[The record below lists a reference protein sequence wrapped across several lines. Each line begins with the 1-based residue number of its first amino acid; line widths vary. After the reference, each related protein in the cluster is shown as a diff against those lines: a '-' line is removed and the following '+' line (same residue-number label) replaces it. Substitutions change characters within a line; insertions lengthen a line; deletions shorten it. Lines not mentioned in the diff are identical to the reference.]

1 MQETPDL
8 LQDDEIVDVVDVV
21 EDQEVLDYL
30 DEMQL
35 RRKALIEK
43 EAQRRIK
50 KNSREI
56 KRLRKH
62 AEKCLIEDNKDG
74 YIYAIRKLRSITGQ
88 PVADDVLETLWKTSR
103 DQVLTIIRS
112 FAESKADM

>member
-1 MQETPDL
+1 MQEKPDL
-8 LQDDEIVDVVDVV
+8 LNDNEIVDVV

-30 DEMQL
+30 ETLQNQ
-35 RRKALIEK
+35 RRELVEK
-43 EAQRRIK
+43 EAKRRIK

-56 KRLRKH
+56 KRLHKH
-62 AEKCLIEDNKDG
+62 AEKCLIDDNKDG

-88 PVADDVLETLWKTSR
+88 NVGDDVLETLWQTSR

-112 FAESKADM
+112 FAESKATVGQ